1 MQEQEEINLSTEEKG
16 WLGKIKD
23 SVYENWQ
30 TILVALIVLI
40 VGISAYNYNS
50 NTSSN
55 PSGTAV
61 EEKSD
66 EQEQTDENVAS
77 EETADQEAATE
88 EKDQESAAKQDQ
100 TNSEAAG
107 SAATETNKEN
117 TAEAA
122 QNTNAVA
129 VEGESYKVTA
139 VRGEGITH
147 LARKALNKYLEE
159 NSDDQLTAE
168 HKVYIEDYLQNRVGN
183 GQIAIGHEEAFSKS
197 QIADA
202 IASSKTL
209 SQKSLDNLKKY
220 TVAR

>member
-1 MQEQEEINLSTEEKG
+1 VQEQEEINLSTEEKG

-50 NTSSN
+50 NTTSN
-55 PSGTAV
+55 TSGTAV
-61 EEKSD
+61 EEKG
-66 EQEQTDENVAS
+66 EEQTDENVAS

-88 EKDQESAAKQDQ
+88 AKDQETAAEQDQ
-100 TNSEAAG
+100 TNNEAATN
-107 SAATETNKEN
+107 AATETNKEN

-129 VEGESYKVTA
+129 IEGESYKVTA
-139 VRGEGITH
+139 VRGDGLTH

-168 HKVYIEDYLQNRVGN
+168 HKVYIEDYLQNRAGS
-183 GQIAIGHEEAFSKS
+183 GQIEIGHEESFSKS
-197 QIADA
+197 QIETA
-202 IASSKTL
+202 IANSKKL